1 MHEDYDLSAQMLH
14 DQVKFECEI
23 YIPNVHKLQMDGETI
38 ILPEEVIKKLD
49 EHIHS
54 VANKDH

>member
-1 MHEDYDLSAQMLH
+1 MLH
-14 DQVKFECEI
+14 DQVKFEYEI
-23 YIPNVHKLQMDGETI
+23 YILNVHKLQMDGETI